1 MPVRLSLLFTNVSHG
16 FVHFLMMLF
25 PTVVLALER
34 EWGMGYS
41 ELIGLMFTG
50 QILFGIGALPAGWL
64 ADRWSSAGMM
74 VVFLIGAGVAAVLAG
89 LADTPF
95 WLGAGIALMGL
106 FASIYHPVGIPWL
119 IRVALHR
126 GRALGANGVYGAFGF
141 ALAPVVAGGL
151 SDLMSWRAAFILPG
165 AVSIL
170 LGSALLVLWRRGA
183 IADPRVDAHPIAEVP
198 AESMRRA
205 FVLLTIAMVCAGIV
219 GHTLFLVMPKLV
231 AEGISGY
238 ASGIGSVGAMVA
250 VAYLLCGFSGL
261 AGGRLADR
269 YAPGR
274 VYVLAIAA
282 FALLLYA
289 AGMASGLVLVAVAL
303 SSAVLNGLYPAAEN
317 LLLARFSPARW
328 RATAF
333 GVRSMLT
340 LGSSAA
346 SVPLSAFMYERFG
359 GFSALLMLLGTSA
372 AVAALA
378 AQLLPA
384 GTTASAHDAAS
395 LQPEAKARPASS

>member
-1 MPVRLSLLFTNVSHG
+1 MPVRLSLLFTNVSHA
-16 FVHFLMMLF
+16 FAHFLMMLF

-34 EWGMGYS
+34 EWGMAYS

-74 VVFLIGAGVAAVLAG
+74 VVFLVGAGVAAVLAG
-89 LADTPF
+89 LADSPF
-95 WLGAGIALMGL
+95 WLGAGFALMGL

-119 IRVALHR
+119 IRVAPHR
-126 GRALGANGVYGAFGF
+126 GRALGANGVYGSFGF

-151 SDLMSWRAAFILPG
+151 SDLLSWRAAFIVPG
-165 AVSIL
+165 VLAIA
-170 LGSALLVLWRRGA
+170 LGAALLFFLRRGA
-183 IADPRVDAHPIAEVP
+183 IADPKVDAQPLADVP

-231 AEGISGY
+231 AEGMSGY

-250 VAYLLCGFSGL
+250 VAYLLSGVSGL

-269 YAPGR
+269 YTPGR

-317 LLLARFSPARW
+317 LLLARFSPPRW
-328 RATAF
+328 RSTAF

-346 SVPLSAFMYERFG
+346 SVPLIAFMYERFG

-372 AVAALA
+372 AVAALVA
-378 AQLLPA
+378 RMLPA
-384 GTTASAHDAAS
+384 GRETPVEGDAAAP
-395 LQPEAKARPASS
+395 LDGKARPASS